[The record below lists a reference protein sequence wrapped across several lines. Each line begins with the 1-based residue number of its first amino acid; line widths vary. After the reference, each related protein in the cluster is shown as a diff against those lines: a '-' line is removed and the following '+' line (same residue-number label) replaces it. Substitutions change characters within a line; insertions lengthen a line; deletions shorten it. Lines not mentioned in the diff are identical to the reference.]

1 MLDTVAPTVCLT
13 APTPLDDGPLDDG
26 PIALLSLSLRYRRL
40 CSKTEITS
48 VGISPSSASAF
59 ATYAAPQTAQPWIDF
74 FDLSSQRGYTKA
86 AGSHAVFGPPGA
98 GGSRVATLRDWTVQL
113 GQGVEYHH
121 GSTVMVRDFATGKT
135 AVELKEATS
144 GPVVWSRDG
153 GALAAGEGRN
163 RLGVWDVRSGAR
175 LGRVVGHIDEVTH
188 AAFTPDRSLV
198 TLSRDGTVRLTDS
211 RTART
216 LSRLEIEGSTNPR
229 ALAVSPDGRSVVSL
243 WGTTVHIWLPQTS
256 HLTSYDLR
264 ATRRAEGWPLAVS
277 PDGRWMACR
286 TEAGFDVVD
295 VASGRVA
302 WERDEGEDAY
312 ASGMVTAAAFSTIG
326 RVLLLGRMNG
336 AVEVWEVEEKTG

>member
-1 MLDTVAPTVCLT
+1 M
-13 APTPLDDGPLDDG
+13 
-26 PIALLSLSLRYRRL
+26 
-40 CSKTEITS
+40 
-48 VGISPSSASAF
+48 
-59 ATYAAPQTAQPWIDF
+59 QPG
-74 FDLSSQRGYTKA
+74 Q
-86 AGSHAVFGPPGA
+86 GA
-98 GGSRVATLRDWTVQL
+98 GH
-113 GQGVEYHH
+113 HH
-121 GSTVMVRDFATGKT
+121 GGGTITVRDFATGKA

-163 RLGVWDVRSGAR
+163 RVGVWDVRSGAR
-175 LGRVVGHIDEVTH
+175 LGRVVGHVDEVTH
-188 AAFTPDRSLV
+188 AAFTPDRMLV
-198 TLSRDGTVRLTDS
+198 TLSRDGTVRLTDP

-216 LSRLEIEGSTNPR
+216 LSKLETGGAHRPR

-243 WGTTVHIWLPQTS
+243 WGTTVHIWLPQAG

-286 TEAGFDVVD
+286 TEEGFDVVD

-302 WERDEGEDAY
+302 WERIEGEDLH
-312 ASGMVTAAAFSTIG
+312 ASGMATAAAFSTDG

-336 AVEVWEVEEKTG
+336 AVEVWDVEKTG